1 MTAFRR
7 ALKRHAACSKC
18 SSGLTTR
25 LRGSAHLPG
34 LPLHPILAAMASPT
48 DSPAVDRQL
57 SRDDLEAVLA
67 VTRALAAPFAL
78 PAMLAEVTAAARRVL
93 HAERASVWLHDA
105 DADELVLEVS
115 SDIGRVRVPVGR
127 GLVGACARSGAL
139 INVPDCYAD
148 ARFDTAVDVRS
159 GYRTRCALTL
169 PLVDHRG
176 VLVGVMQVLNRA
188 GGGVFDSD
196 DEVLAQALAAQCAV
210 ALSRARMT
218 EALLEIESLRRELD
232 LARAVQLSALPAA
245 VPALPGYGMHARFM
259 PAGQTSGDTY
269 DLALIEQGL
278 LMVLGDATG
287 HGIAP
292 ALSVTQMHALLRMA
306 FRLGA
311 DLETA
316 FRQTNDRLCETLADD
331 RFVTA
336 FVGLL
341 DPSAHRLRFLSGGQ
355 GPLLCL
361 RAASG
366 QCETFGPTSFPLGAM
381 PLVKLRDAVAIDL
394 APGDVL
400 ALLSDGIYEYA
411 NPSGELFGEARVAE
425 VLKQHRQDSPER
437 LADEL
442 LRAVQAFAQGAPQDD
457 DITIVLLKREAAPV
471 ARQQDFERSI
481 GALDAVVAFTTEAL
495 AGSALDEARRQAV
508 HFTIE
513 ELFTNMV
520 KYAAAGAPRITIA
533 IDIASVGA
541 DEAAVTLIDHDVDPF
556 DPATAPDAG
565 VRLPIEQREP
575 GGLGLHVLRRL
586 VDSLGYAYDA
596 DRREGRTHFR
606 VSAAGRAAC

>member
-1 MTAFRR
+1 MAHQPDSTTAARE
-7 ALKRHAACSKC
+7 
-18 SSGLTTR
+18 
-25 LRGSAHLPG
+25 
-34 LPLHPILAAMASPT
+34 
-48 DSPAVDRQL
+48 L

-67 VTRALAAPFAL
+67 VTRSLAAPFAL

-93 HAERASVWLHDA
+93 RAERASVWLHDA

-127 GLVGACARSGAL
+127 GLVGACARDAVL

-148 ARFDTAVDVRS
+148 TRFDTTVDVRS

-169 PLVDHRG
+169 PLIDHRG
-176 VLVGVMQVLNRA
+176 VLVGVMQVLNRI
-188 GGGVFDSD
+188 GDGIFDTD

-218 EALLEIESLRRELD
+218 EALLEIETLRRELD
-232 LARAVQLSALPAA
+232 LARTVQLSALPAA
-245 VPALPGYGMHARFM
+245 VPTLVGYDMHGRFL

-278 LMVLGDATG
+278 LVVLGDATG

-292 ALSVTQMHALLRMA
+292 ALSVTQMHAMLRMA

-341 DPSAHRLRFLSGGQ
+341 DPGAHRLRFLSGGQ

-366 QCETFGPTSFPLGAM
+366 DCETFGPTSFPLGAM
-381 PLVKLRDAVAIDL
+381 PVIKLRDAVAIDL
-394 APGDVL
+394 GPGDVL

-411 NPSGELFGEARVAE
+411 DPDGELFGEARVAH
-425 VLKQHRQDSPER
+425 VLRQHGHQPTSV

-442 LRAVQAFAQGAPQDD
+442 LRAVQSFGQGAPQGD
-457 DITIVLLKREAAPV
+457 DITIVLLRREASRA
-471 ARQQDFERSI
+471 AHEQDFARS
-481 GALDAVVAFTTEAL
+481 LDALAGVVAFTTDAL
-495 AGSALDEARRQAV
+495 ADTKLDEARRQAV

-520 KYAAAGAPRITIA
+520 KYAAAGAPRITIV
-533 IDIASVGA
+533 IHTASAGA
-541 DEAAVTLIDHDVDPF
+541 DEAAVTLIDRDVDPF
-556 DPATAPDAG
+556 DPTAAPDAG
-565 VRLPIEQREP
+565 VHLPIEQREP

-586 VDSLGYAYDA
+586 VDSITYTYDTEC
-596 DRREGRTHFR
+596 REGRTRFR
-606 VSAAGRAAC
+606 VSAAARPAC